1 MNFRGMPSAICPQ
14 CGGDLINITV
24 KFDPDSYEISMYLLD
39 NASCISCGTLLTAPT
54 PVDLPLE
61 L

>member
-1 MNFRGMPSAICPQ
+1 MPPV

-24 KFDPDSYEISMYLLD
+24 KFDPESYEISMYLLD
-39 NASCISCGTLLTAPT
+39 NATCVSCGTLLTAPT